1 MDAPTLSTGGS
12 SLDGGCHTR
21 GDCVIFLRGHTG
33 SHSFHRQAG
42 GEKRF
47 GSCQDTC
54 QGCGSAGG
62 LSFLLS
68 AFVLI
73 GEVFILSLFSLED
86 AVSWSVI
93 ILIFTRVFW
102 D

>member
-1 MDAPTLSTGGS
+1 MDALTLSTGGS

-21 GDCVIFLRGHTG
+21 GDCSAPQYPVIFLRGHTG

-62 LSFLLS
+62 IPFLLS

-73 GEVFILSLFSLED
+73 GEVFILS
-86 AVSWSVI
+86 
-93 ILIFTRVFW
+93 
-102 D
+102 